1 MTSSTDLKD
10 TASKAPS
17 DRTIILEIA
26 PDGIA
31 IITINVPDSK
41 VNTLGTQSMNE
52 LNEAVDRI
60 ANDKT
65 VKGLVIA
72 SGKEDNFVAG
82 ADVGEI
88 RKIQQQTQMEGYNAS
103 QLGKQ
108 VFAKID
114 KFPFHVVAAINGTCL
129 GGGTEL
135 TLACDY
141 RIAAKKAKI
150 GLPEVKLGFI
160 PGWGACIRLP
170 KLVGAQKAIEL
181 IMAGK
186 ILDAKKAW
194 NVGLVDEVVESDE
207 LAKRAREIA
216 AGARPRKM
224 VPDLKANAMQ
234 FLLEKNPAGLKLM
247 RNMAYSAMM
256 RETKGKYPAPKEA
269 LNVILKSLN
278 LPADKAYDLESR
290 TFAKL
295 AMTSVSKNLVGIFF
309 AQTESKKLPS
319 DITEKPSIKTV
330 GVLGAGVMGAGIAQ
344 AAANAGYRVVL
355 KDVEQRFLDKG
366 QGTIKSLFDKLVE
379 KRKMT
384 REEADKKI
392 AEMVLTTSYDDMKD
406 CDLVV
411 EAVIEDINVKQAA
424 LKELDAVIKKPYV
437 FATNT
442 SSLSVNEIAKG
453 TDDPS
458 KVVGLHF
465 FNPVHKMPL
474 VEIIKGDKTT
484 NTALAAAMM
493 VALKLDKTTVIA
505 KDSPGFIVNR
515 ILAPY
520 LREAAV
526 LAGEGVPIEDIDKAM
541 KSFGMPMGPL
551 SLLDE
556 IGLDISAKVIHV
568 MHEALGERM
577 SEPKLMG
584 DIERLKL
591 LGKKGDKGIYIYLN
605 GKPSGVNPD
614 ISAAITAQTNKK
626 TPGEI
631 QDRLVLL
638 MLNEAARCLEEHVV
652 DDPAQLDLAMI
663 FGTGFPPFQG
673 GILKYADSVGIA
685 VIHSKLEFLSRVAG
699 PRYEPCA
706 LLNSMAQS
714 RKSFY
719 ETAPAT
725 ATNPAMT
732 S

>member
-1 MTSSTDLKD
+1 MTSSTDL
-10 TASKAPS
+10 TEAASSAPTTN
-17 DRTIILEIA
+17 TISLDIDA
-26 PDGIA
+26 DGIA
-31 IITINVPDSK
+31 VITINVPDSK

-52 LNEAVDRI
+52 LNAAVDRI
-60 ANDKT
+60 ALDKS

-72 SGKEDNFVAG
+72 SGKADNFVAG

-88 RKIQQQTQMEGYNAS
+88 RKIQQQTQIEGYEAS

-114 KFPFHVVAAINGTCL
+114 KLPFHVVAAINGTCL

-141 RIAAKKAKI
+141 RIASKTTKI

-160 PGWGACIRLP
+160 PGWGACVRLP

-194 NVGLVDEVVESDE
+194 SAGLVDEVVEPDQLQS
-207 LAKRAREIA
+207 RARQIA
-216 AGARPRKM
+216 AGALPKKM
-224 VPDLKANAMQ
+224 VPDFKANAMQ

-278 LPADKAYDLESR
+278 MPADKAYELESR

-309 AQTESKKLPS
+309 SQTESKKLPA
-319 DITEKPSIKTV
+319 DIIEKPSIKTV

-344 AAANAGYRVVL
+344 AAANAGYKVIL
-355 KDVEQRFLDKG
+355 KDVEQKFLDKG
-366 QGTIKSLFDKLVE
+366 KGTVQSLFDKLVE
-379 KRKMT
+379 RRKMT
-384 REEADKKI
+384 REEADKI
-392 AEMVLTTSYDDMKD
+392 IGSMVLTTSYDDMKD
-406 CDLVV
+406 CDLVI
-411 EAVIEDINVKQAA
+411 EAVIEDISIKQQA
-424 LKELDAVIKKPYV
+424 LKELDAVIGKPYV

-442 SSLSVNEIAKG
+442 SSLSVNKIAEG
-453 TDDPS
+453 TADPS

-474 VEIIKGDKTT
+474 VEIIKGDKT
-484 NTALAAAMM
+484 NNKALAAAMM

-591 LGKKGDKGIYIYLN
+591 LGKKGEKGIYIYVN

-626 TPGEI
+626 TPGEV

-638 MLNEAARCLEEHVV
+638 MLNEAARCMEEGVV
-652 DDPAQLDLAMI
+652 NDPAQLDLAMI

-699 PRYEPCA
+699 DRYQPCA
-706 LLNSMAQS
+706 LLHSMAQN
-714 RKSFY
+714 RKTFY
-719 ETAPAT
+719 QTTPA
-725 ATNPAMT
+725 AA
-732 S
+732 SC